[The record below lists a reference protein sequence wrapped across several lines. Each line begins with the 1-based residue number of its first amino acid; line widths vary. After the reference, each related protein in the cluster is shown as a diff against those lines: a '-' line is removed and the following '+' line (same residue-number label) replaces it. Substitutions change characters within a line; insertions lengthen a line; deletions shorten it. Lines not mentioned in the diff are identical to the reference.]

1 LIVDAKEGKKMTNKR
16 IFTAAALLIFF
27 LFTFTPSAWMAETLT
42 VAVNQSQVVTLPG
55 VERVAVAN
63 PDIADVIIVSGYE
76 ALIIGKSAG
85 VTSLHVWSYSGRQS
99 FLVEVAVDDVPLA
112 RSIETAIGY
121 PNLRVSKL
129 GRTIILE
136 GSVDTQPQK
145 ERAEKLASIY
155 GDKVINLLALM
166 KPVQIKIEAQVI
178 EIDRQKAKDLGIKWG
193 NGVGAAFSPGGF
205 AAGQDYLGQN
215 GWSLGNFGQTAALN
229 AQLSA
234 LVKEGS
240 ARILS
245 RPNMIT
251 LSGDKANIM
260 VGGEIPIPV
269 SLQNGSIGIEWK
281 EYGIKLEIGP
291 ELSSANLIHSK
302 IKAEVSSLDWNSSH
316 KIQLGTNM
324 AIPPIKMRK
333 AETAIALGSGQTMAI
348 GGLISS
354 ETTRDVYKIPLLADL
369 PILGALFKSTSFNRS
384 ETELL
389 ILITPT
395 VVDPASY
402 QPEVNPE
409 MKEFSKENPWGGSDN
424 AGKD

>member
-1 LIVDAKEGKKMTNKR
+1 MAMKR
-16 IFTAAALLIFF
+16 TLKYILSIMALLLLF
-27 LFTFTPSAWMAETLT
+27 LFTFMPSAWMADTLT
-42 VAVNQSQVVTLPG
+42 VAVNQSQVITLPG

-63 PDIADVIIVSGYE
+63 PEIADVIIVSGYE

-85 VTSLHVWSYSGRQS
+85 VTSLHVWSSAGRQS
-99 FLVEVAVDDVPLA
+99 YLVEVAVDDVPLA
-112 RSIETAIGY
+112 RTIEAAIGY

-145 ERAEKLASIY
+145 ERAEKLATIY
-155 GDKVINLLALM
+155 GDKVINLLALL

-193 NGVGAAFSPGGF
+193 NSTGSGFSAGGF
-205 AAGQDYLGQN
+205 AAGQSYLGNN

-234 LVKEGS
+234 LVKDGT

-260 VGGEIPIPV
+260 IGGEIPIPV
-269 SLQNGSIGIEWK
+269 GLQNGTISIEWK
-281 EYGIKLEIGP
+281 EYGIKLEINP

-302 IKAEVSSLDWNSSH
+302 IKAEVSSLDWNSAH

-324 AIPPIKMRK
+324 SIPPIKMRK
-333 AETAIALGSGQTMAI
+333 AETSIALASGQTMAI

-354 ETTRDVYKIPLLADL
+354 ETTRDIYQLPLLADL
-369 PILGALFKSTSFNRS
+369 PILGGLFKSTSFNRS

-395 VVDPASY
+395 VVDPAAY
-402 QPEVNPE
+402 QADAQTD
-409 MKEFSKENPWGGSDN
+409 MKEFSKENPWGGTSN
-424 AGKD
+424 GGKD

>member
-1 LIVDAKEGKKMTNKR
+1 MTNKR
-16 IFTAAALLIFF
+16 VFTVATLLILF
-27 LFTFTPSAWMAETLT
+27 LFTATPSAWTAETLT

-63 PDIADVIIVSGYE
+63 PEIADVIIVSGYE

-99 FLVEVAVDDVPLA
+99 YLVEVAVDDVPLA

-145 ERAEKLASIY
+145 ERAEKLASVY

-193 NGVGAAFSPGGF
+193 NGVDLFTPGTF
-205 AAGQDYLGQN
+205 AAGQSHQTGL
-215 GWSLGNFGQTAALN
+215 GWSLGNFGQTSALN

-234 LVKEGS
+234 LIKNGS

-260 VGGEIPIPV
+260 VGGEMPIPV
-269 SLQNGSIGIEWK
+269 SMQNGTVGIAFK

-291 ELSSANLIHSK
+291 EMSSTNLIHSK

-316 KIQLGTNM
+316 KIQLGLGM
-324 AIPPIKMRK
+324 SIPPLKVRK
-333 AETAIALGSGQTMAI
+333 AETAIALASGQTMAI

-354 ETTRDVYKIPLLADL
+354 ESTPNVHQVPLFA
-369 PILGALFKSTSFNRS
+369 
-384 ETELL
+384 
-389 ILITPT
+389 
-395 VVDPASY
+395 
-402 QPEVNPE
+402 
-409 MKEFSKENPWGGSDN
+409 
-424 AGKD
+424 

>member
-1 LIVDAKEGKKMTNKR
+1 
-16 IFTAAALLIFF
+16 
-27 LFTFTPSAWMAETLT
+27 
-42 VAVNQSQVVTLPG
+42 
-55 VERVAVAN
+55 
-63 PDIADVIIVSGYE
+63 
-76 ALIIGKSAG
+76 
-85 VTSLHVWSYSGRQS
+85 
-99 FLVEVAVDDVPLA
+99 
-112 RSIETAIGY
+112 
-121 PNLRVSKL
+121 
-129 GRTIILE
+129 
-136 GSVDTQPQK
+136 
-145 ERAEKLASIY
+145 
-155 GDKVINLLALM
+155 VINLLALM

-193 NGVGAAFSPGGF
+193 NGVDVFTPGTF
-205 AAGQDYLGQN
+205 AAGQSHQTGL

-234 LVKEGS
+234 LIKNGS

-260 VGGEIPIPV
+260 VGGEMPIPV
-269 SLQNGSIGIEWK
+269 SMQNGTVGIEFK

-316 KIQLGTNM
+316 KIQLGLGM
-324 AIPPIKMRK
+324 SIPPLKVRK
-333 AETAIALGSGQTMAI
+333 AETSIALASGQTMAI

-354 ETTRDVYKIPLLADL
+354 ETTRDVYQVPLLADL
-369 PILGALFKSTSFNRS
+369 PILGALFKSTSFNRN

-402 QPEVNPE
+402 QPELKPD